1 MPKGNSSVH
10 EFIKLLNVPISDDMF
25 PAHDSRGS
33 TAVIGVDDDSGILK
47 NRVDDSLKLSNIGGV
62 EFVELLPDTS
72 AVVIGVA
79 VVVVLAVRLQLSL
92 LEFSEFEDLSSRSE
106 GAAAAAE
113 EETLCLDFGLPDR
126 LALRMP
132 PPTGTLRSTPPF
144 VQYRRQLLQKWRG

>member
-1 MPKGNSSVH
+1 
-10 EFIKLLNVPISDDMF
+10 MF

-113 EETLCLDFGLPDR
+113 EKTLCLDFGLPDR